1 MKEIPKILSPESLKV
16 IAEGFSVLNAAV
28 LVVGLT
34 VVCLALI
41 VYMPKYSATRSRL
54 MRKIFCLV
62 IFTEIILMSFMDNSL
77 AKVAVMCGL
86 SIILFPELMVY
97 ISKYPHK
104 RTGMLKKAFCF
115 MFFGGMLFYYYC
127 HYRGLEQVVSGL
139 SNDKYLE
146 WAKNANASW
155 LYIPYVAMRSF
166 IDVGMMFYGRGNADV
181 FYSLPESKYP
191 LAVLV
196 FWLLHVIVFLTA
208 ASALLIRFG
217 DDLLRW
223 IRTKTQVSC
232 IDIIFG
238 VNADSLAF
246 SRNIT
251 GPEDRMLIY
260 VKDIRADKTY
270 TRLRLY
276 ALSHEYDKNLQY
288 ARMMSQSLEELKISP
303 EQTELVL
310 LGTDES
316 KGMFFQSGNVQ
327 YGYGNVLSFD
337 EYEMSARL
345 LIHKYP
351 LCNFINFDHNGRA
364 IDDMEVL
371 IGGFGRIGHEVLR
384 KIIANGQ
391 FEGSRLTIT
400 IFDPKHGDRT
410 GFIRSQY
417 PKMFAAPGCEIEFI
431 SQDIRSGKS
440 FDFLKEHAPKLKYI
454 VICLEDGYTA
464 RDIAVRMTDPLHVMG
479 YARNVYTCNPKGV
492 RCYSHNAGECAT
504 HWIYDSELLCSGDF
518 DRYAMELTTATPEAP
533 ASLKTGRNVHT
544 FTE

>member
-1 MKEIPKILSPESLKV
+1 M
-16 IAEGFSVLNAAV
+16 
-28 LVVGLT
+28 
-34 VVCLALI
+34 
-41 VYMPKYSATRSRL
+41 
-54 MRKIFCLV
+54 
-62 IFTEIILMSFMDNSL
+62 
-77 AKVAVMCGL
+77 
-86 SIILFPELMVY
+86 
-97 ISKYPHK
+97 
-104 RTGMLKKAFCF
+104 
-115 MFFGGMLFYYYC
+115 
-127 HYRGLEQVVSGL
+127 
-139 SNDKYLE
+139 
-146 WAKNANASW
+146 
-155 LYIPYVAMRSF
+155 
-166 IDVGMMFYGRGNADV
+166 
-181 FYSLPESKYP
+181 
-191 LAVLV
+191 
-196 FWLLHVIVFLTA
+196 
-208 ASALLIRFG
+208 
-217 DDLLRW
+217 
-223 IRTKTQVSC
+223 SC

-316 KGMFFQSGNVQ
+316 KGMFFQSSNVQ

-454 VICLEDGYTA
+454 VICLEDGDTA
-464 RDIAVRMTDPLHVMG
+464 RDIAVRMTDRLHVMG

-518 DRYAMELTTATPEAP
+518 DRYAMELNHRYTGGPSIIEDWKKCAYFHRMSSRASVDYLIPLIRRIKSMLGKLTPMQKENLAKSEHLRWC
-533 ASLKTGRNVHT
+533 AFHYTFGYDVMEIGEFLERLKKQKEEIKECGHSDIKPRQDTKAMKHVCLVSWDKLDEIAELENSITHGSRDYKENDRDNVNMIM
-544 FTE
+544 ELMRD